1 MHKKHKRFFNKYD
14 KYLIV
19 LIVLQV
25 FGIIG
30 GIARPVRIYVIFFM
44 PVVVHYIFKKIKQH
58 DINIRF
64 DINLFSLWLLYGI
77 LSISWSLSKSAGIKE
92 ILYLALN
99 ILTYFTV
106 LYFSTKSLNPTKSI
120 RVGWVLLLILTI
132 PVALIELFYNVH
144 LSTNV
149 HASDIILHSGGLTN
163 IRTYA
168 SVTFGNL
175 NAYSTMLCF
184 LIPFLLGSILNN
196 PPRKYAMIYWGT
208 FIVTSFIILSNAS
221 KGAAIVLAGTVIIFV
236 WYYFMNRGS
245 SNVVLIVITT
255 FTIIVYY
262 LYISDT
268 LQFIAGR
275 IIGLRYIGDSRINF
289 IVYGFDALK
298 KSRLLGVGA
307 GNFMDVMSSVY
318 KLPVTSAHN
327 LFLEI
332 VVQYGVAIFF
342 MFLIFL
348 LKIYRLSKSHKNT
361 VVRFIVVSSILM
373 LPVSTAINSGY
384 LAESGVWIFL
394 GSLTVLS
401 KSRI

>member
-168 SVTFGNL
+168 
-175 NAYSTMLCF
+175 
-184 LIPFLLGSILNN
+184 
-196 PPRKYAMIYWGT
+196 
-208 FIVTSFIILSNAS
+208 
-221 KGAAIVLAGTVIIFV
+221 
-236 WYYFMNRGS
+236 
-245 SNVVLIVITT
+245 
-255 FTIIVYY
+255 
-262 LYISDT
+262 
-268 LQFIAGR
+268 
-275 IIGLRYIGDSRINF
+275 
-289 IVYGFDALK
+289 
-298 KSRLLGVGA
+298 
-307 GNFMDVMSSVY
+307 
-318 KLPVTSAHN
+318 
-327 LFLEI
+327 
-332 VVQYGVAIFF
+332 
-342 MFLIFL
+342 
-348 LKIYRLSKSHKNT
+348 
-361 VVRFIVVSSILM
+361 
-373 LPVSTAINSGY
+373 
-384 LAESGVWIFL
+384 
-394 GSLTVLS
+394 
-401 KSRI
+401 